1 MSGNNIEGLFI
12 EKEDIN
18 QDKLEKIKNL
28 KRVEVYE
35 TNNKNVNVLERL
47 LHPEQKSKKLL
58 QELKEIKHLRGIDTS
73 LGGQWFPDTQFIIEK
88 SGLAQAFDENLSIIM
103 DTQDLEVILS
113 DVIEFLLH
121 ALNNNGYISGGQYN
135 ELSVRLV
142 NDMETEQIISLKSIR
157 IPNADYDTTW
167 EEIYSLREHSSNLS
181 VELIEQKKSLNEK
194 ANYRKR
200 KNNLPV
206 EPGLFAGIL
215 SKEVEIMVANTI
227 EARKTELFYKTE
239 VGVEHILKEEPETV
253 LLILETGYIL
263 LDSSKILSE
272 HRPDK
277 YVKKK
282 GENILS
288 RVRKIISPQEAQ
300 ELENHDE
307 IVDTVQSTLDEWNSD

>member
-1 MSGNNIEGLFI
+1 MSGNDMEGLFI
-12 EKEDIN
+12 EKEDID
-18 QDKLEKIKNL
+18 QDELEEIKKLKYIEP
-28 KRVEVYE
+28 YE
-35 TNNKNVNVLERL
+35 INNKNIDVLERL
-47 LHPEQKSKKLL
+47 LYPEQKSEKLL

-73 LGGQWFPDTQFIIEK
+73 LGGQWFPDTQFIVEK
-88 SGLAQAFDENLSIIM
+88 SGLAQAFDENLSVIM

-135 ELSVRLV
+135 ELSIRLV
-142 NDMETEQIISLKSIR
+142 NDMETEQIISLKSIK

-167 EEIYSLREHSSNLS
+167 EEIYSLREHSANLS
-181 VELIEQKKSLNEK
+181 VELIEQKKSLNEE
-194 ANYRKR
+194 ANYRK
-200 KNNLPV
+200 KDNLPV
-206 EPGLFAGIL
+206 EPDLVAGIL

-227 EARKTELFYKTE
+227 EARKTELFYKNE

-277 YVKKK
+277 YINKK
-282 GENILS
+282 GENIFS
-288 RVRKIISPQEAQ
+288 RVREIISPQEAQ